1 MRTVS
6 GVLEGQDR
14 ARETSRGIVA
24 AVPGRS
30 NGDVNQRVA
39 MEIDTNGPI
48 TEIFREIENGL
59 LFLCLKSLGKDN
71 KRFACV
77 HLIYRNN
84 RSSTEFFPWVKKNV
98 TALLSLRYISTTLTK
113 EFKM

>member
-6 GVLEGQDR
+6 RVLEGQDR
-14 ARETSRGIVA
+14 HRETSRGIVA

-30 NGDVNQRVA
+30 NGDMNRREA

-59 LFLCLKSLGKDN
+59 LFL
-71 KRFACV
+71 F
-77 HLIYRNN
+77 
-84 RSSTEFFPWVKKNV
+84 
-98 TALLSLRYISTTLTK
+98 LLMLNLSVFLNP
-113 EFKM
+113 